1 MLRTMARKMTTSGKR
16 NEVGSSTFTAF
27 AIGARKMTTSGKR
40 KDCICSSTFTT
51 FAIGFVSGTVGYA
64 VGTTYDKITQK
75 VNRS

>member
-16 NEVGSSTFTAF
+16 KEVGSSTFTAF

-40 KDCICSSTFTT
+40 KDCICSSTF
-51 FAIGFVSGTVGYA
+51 AIGFVSGTVGYA